1 MRKKITVTAVIVL
14 FLIMLISIKTE
25 LKDGGTIKYSAILYG
40 ITKCHSMFTKDGVDG
55 YNIGTEVRILFFNV
69 YDDVKFV
76 PDEQ

>member
-14 FLIMLISIKTE
+14 FLIMLIPIKTE

-40 ITKCHSMFTKDGVDG
+40 ITERHSIYTKDEVDG

-76 PDEQ
+76 PNEQ